1 MILKSIASIKKKKNS
16 SGAVSPVQAVT
27 EILHHPQGPSEA
39 LTEFRS
45 ASPSKAWM
53 SSRSPGWNVTV
64 GLNGGGCHITV
75 LPLRSPEVEKVPFS
89 NVKLSE
95 KLIKN

>member
-1 MILKSIASIKKKKNS
+1 MCQLEPYQIPLSYKLFGGMILKSIASIKKKKNS

-45 ASPSKAWM
+45 ASPSKA
-53 SSRSPGWNVTV
+53 
-64 GLNGGGCHITV
+64 
-75 LPLRSPEVEKVPFS
+75 
-89 NVKLSE
+89 
-95 KLIKN
+95 